1 MPVVVDTPLI
11 HKSLS
16 AYLLTLTPDANIYD
30 NPNQQGTKIPAWFIV
45 HRSPV
50 SIVRE
55 IGRAWLTYEIDLY
68 YMLQLNMTNTFDQY
82 AYIADQ
88 MNTSFEY
95 LNIFGTESKIH
106 VLERS
111 WGLQLDCLKYSIT
124 LKLRVSRST
133 VLNEKMRVI
142 EDMQVFLKNQPPEP
156 ERYAIVIE
164 PSQNGHVESSSE
176 TSIAGQNVTL
186 QVFPDDGYELE
197 SLSVM
202 AGETPIPTQ
211 QTSEGIVFTMPDK
224 EVTVTAV
231 FAKEEIYAYFTNKGS
246 AETGR
251 TSISV
256 TGTKAL
262 YDETGTRLKLE
273 PGYAYTLLRYVFYSG
288 EQAAVPN
295 SLIDRTYFE
304 MTSNSS
310 YSLSVYNHV
319 ASASYYNSLVY
330 SKRKAELVN
339 AYVSANKEPVTIG
352 PFHVVYLYNGNGDQI
367 SIGTTDAQVRTH
379 VAYYWENG
387 ERKLNINESGEP
399 IIRIT
404 NSSGK
409 FQVGGKIDVVVEKI
423 EFAQQPIVK

>member
-164 PSQNGHVESSSE
+164 PSQNGHIDSSSE
-176 TSIAGQNVTL
+176 TSIAGQKITL

-211 QTSEGIVFTMPDK
+211 QTSEGIVFTMP
-224 EVTVTAV
+224 EHAVTVSSI
-231 FAKEEIYAYFTNKGS
+231 FKSKEKYAYFSFDKSPVTFSSSGDHYTYDESGNTLHLDPQFEYIPKAYHMADGS
-246 AETGR
+246 IVEIPGYHARRVYFLYGR
-251 TSISV
+251 GSSYFNDWLMLYHYTYYMLENVVSLNYEKREAQLYTAWVSPSKLAKTIEPNMTV
-256 TGTKAL
+256 NL
-262 YDETGTRLKLE
+262 YDDNGNQIAAPN
-273 PGYAYTLLRYVFYSG
+273 PGPLRVVVVFY
-288 EQAAVPN
+288 
-295 SLIDRTYFE
+295 
-304 MTSNSS
+304 
-310 YSLSVYNHV
+310 
-319 ASASYYNSLVY
+319 
-330 SKRKAELVN
+330 
-339 AYVSANKEPVTIG
+339 
-352 PFHVVYLYNGNGDQI
+352 YNGGLKNSNFDGESVRIRVTDYGLIQI
-367 SIGTTDAQVRTH
+367 RTVERLTIEKVEYSI
-379 VAYYWENG
+379 
-387 ERKLNINESGEP
+387 
-399 IIRIT
+399 
-404 NSSGK
+404 
-409 FQVGGKIDVVVEKI
+409 
-423 EFAQQPIVK
+423 QPVFNWG